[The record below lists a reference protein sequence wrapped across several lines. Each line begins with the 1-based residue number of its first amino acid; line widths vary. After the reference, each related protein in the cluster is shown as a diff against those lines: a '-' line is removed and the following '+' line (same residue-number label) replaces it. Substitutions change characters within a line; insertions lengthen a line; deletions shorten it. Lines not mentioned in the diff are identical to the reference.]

1 MKNNLTL
8 LYVEDDETVR
18 ENFTEIFKSYF
29 KNVITA
35 DNGKSALELYEKN
48 NIDVAILDV
57 SIPKIN
63 GLTVA
68 SKIRELD
75 KKIELI
81 IITAYSDRE
90 KLLQAVNLQ
99 LFNYLVKPVSH
110 KELDAVLCEVIDKL
124 SVDKPMEFLGGYTWQ
139 PKLEQLSFKDKYV
152 KVTKNEIKIITTLCD
167 NLNTY
172 LKPCEINE
180 LVFNKLGED
189 DCNNIVQLISRLKKK
204 FIKLGYSKDFFIQSN
219 YGLGYKIVL
228 T

>member
-1 MKNNLTL
+1 MKNDLTL
-8 LYVEDDETVR
+8 LYVEDDTTVR

-29 KNVITA
+29 SHVLTA
-35 DNGKSALELYEKN
+35 DNGKSALELYETN
-48 NIDVAILDV
+48 NIDVAILDI
-57 SIPKIN
+57 SIPEIN
-63 GLTVA
+63 GLNVA
-68 SKIRELD
+68 SQIRKLD

-81 IITAYSDRE
+81 MLSAYSDRE

-99 LFNYLVKPVSH
+99 LFTYLVKPVAH
-110 KELDAVLCEVIDKL
+110 KELDAILCEVIDKL
-124 SVDKPMEFLGGYTWQ
+124 SVDKPVKLLGGYTWQ
-139 PKLEQLSFKDKYV
+139 AKQEQLSFKDKYI